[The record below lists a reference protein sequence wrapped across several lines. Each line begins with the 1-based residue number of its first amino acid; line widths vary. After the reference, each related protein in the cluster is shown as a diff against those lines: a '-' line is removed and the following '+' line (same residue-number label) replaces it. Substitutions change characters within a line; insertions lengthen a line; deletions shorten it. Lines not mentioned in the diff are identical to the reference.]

1 MKLTATNKGFGLYY
15 GVAGVLLL
23 CSTLTFAAPPP
34 DKVDL
39 FWDLMGKGKAALA
52 SGNNSSALNYYAQ
65 AVVLDGRNAE
75 ALKGLAQAQEGTG
88 DRINSAL
95 TLLRLQ
101 NEVPTDSTPSFH
113 AGELY
118 EAAGKTDD
126 AISAYRKAVSIS
138 PGLLLGQHNLGELL
152 VKRGNWSDAITT
164 MKSIIGIDP
173 SLKDY
178 YFRIADI
185 YLNKLKDEKNGRSW
199 LREATKHDP
208 ENDLAY
214 QLLAKLMLGDKLYSE
229 TADLMKEIVT
239 LHPQVAEN
247 HYLYG
252 VALEGSGNSS
262 AALTQYQ
269 AAVQAQPD
277 YGDAYLGLG
286 RTQLDLRLL
295 EEGNISLKK
304 AVELLPKSAE
314 SHYQRGRGLVLTNQD
329 PLAMD
334 ELESAVKL
342 DDKHQPAL
350 TELGKLYIRLE
361 RYADAIRPLDQLY
374 RLVPRDHYANYGLGL
389 CYGKI
394 GRETDG
400 VRYFKTAYELEPED
414 FATIR
419 DFGELYLRMQRWDDA
434 VRMFTDALKTNPAEK
449 GKIYLWLGQAHY
461 GAKRYTDAIDA
472 LRSAIAAAP
481 QLMGA
486 YYYLGRAYMA
496 VDRPGDASAEF
507 QHAISLDGK
516 FIPARLGLGESYE
529 AQKRYD
535 DAIMAYSGAAAV
547 DGTVVA
553 AFEGWG
559 RSLYLKK
566 MPDDAEE
573 QLKKALALDDRSFE
587 GHYWMGRIYEDRKQ
601 LQEAVSHY
609 RKAAAV
615 STTNADCRI
624 RLGTLLIVLKKPA
637 EAITPLEE
645 ACKIEPNNY
654 EAHFW
659 AAKAYEQTDN
669 YDPGIAHLLEC
680 IHIQPDSIE
689 ANYAI
694 ANLYRLKKDY
704 IRTIQYYKRVAELDP
719 TSPKIFNDLGEVN
732 RIMAFLSKKWR
743 RFDEEL
749 AYLDQAA
756 ENYQMF
762 LALDA
767 EAPNAEDARA
777 FLAGY
782 EKYRVLQASEREK
795 MKFPW

>member
-1 MKLTATNKGFGLYY
+1 MKVNISGKGIGRHFG
-15 GVAGVLLL
+15 VIALLIS
-23 CSTLTFAAPPP
+23 CCTLAFAAPPP

-39 FWDLMGKGKAALA
+39 FWDLMSKGKSALD
-52 SGNNSSALNYYAQ
+52 SGNNTSALNYYVQ
-65 AVVLDGRNAE
+65 AVAIDGRNAE
-75 ALKGLAQAQEGTG
+75 ALRGLAQAQEGTG
-88 DRINSAL
+88 DKLSAAQ

-101 NEVPTDSTPSFH
+101 NEVPTDSSPSFH

-118 EAAGKTDD
+118 EAANKTDD

-138 PGLLLGQHNLGELL
+138 PGLLKGQQNLGELL
-152 VKRGNWSDAITT
+152 VRRGNWSDAITT
-164 MKSIIGIDP
+164 MKAIIGIEP

-178 YFRIADI
+178 YFRIADT

-208 ENDLAY
+208 ENDKAY
-214 QLLAKLMLGDKLYSE
+214 QLLAGLMLDDMLYSE

-239 LHPQVAEN
+239 LHPNVAEN
-247 HYLYG
+247 RYLYG
-252 VALEGSGNSS
+252 TALEGAGDSQ
-262 AALTQYQ
+262 AALAQYQ
-269 AAVQAQPD
+269 AAVQAQSD
-277 YGDAYLGLG
+277 YGEAYLGLG

-295 EEGNISLKK
+295 DDGNQSLKK

-314 SHYQRGRGLVLTNQD
+314 AHYQRGRGLVLTNQD

-334 ELESAVKL
+334 ELESAVRL
-342 DDKHQPAL
+342 DDKHQLAL
-350 TELGKLYIRLE
+350 TELSKLYIRLE
-361 RYADAIRPLDQLY
+361 RYPDACRILEQLY
-374 RLVPRDHYANYGLGL
+374 KIAPRDHYANYGLGL
-389 CYGKI
+389 CYGKT
-394 GRETDG
+394 GRENDG

-434 VRMFTDALKTNPAEK
+434 ARMFTDALKTNPAEK
-449 GKIYLWLGQAHY
+449 GKIYMWLGQAHY

-472 LRSAIAAAP
+472 FRDAIAADP
-481 QLMGA
+481 KLMEA
-486 YYYLGRAYMA
+486 YYYLGRGYMA
-496 VDRPGDASAEF
+496 VDRPGDAAAEF

-516 FIPARLGLGESYE
+516 FIPARLGLGESFE

-573 QLKKALALDDRSFE
+573 QLKKALALNDKSFE
-587 GHYWMGRIYEDRKQ
+587 GHYWIGRIYEDRKM
-601 LQEAVSHY
+601 LQEAISHY

-615 STTNADCRI
+615 NTANADCRV

-637 EAITPLEE
+637 EAIAPLEE

-669 YDPGIAHLLEC
+669 YDPGIAHMLEC
-680 IHIQPDSIE
+680 IRIEPDSIE
-689 ANYAI
+689 ANYGA

-704 IRTIQYYKRVAELDP
+704 VKTIQYYKRVAELDP

-749 AYLDQAA
+749 TYLDQAA

-767 EAPNAEDARA
+767 EAPNAEDVQA

>member
-1 MKLTATNKGFGLYY
+1 MKVKISGKEIGKRFGVI
-15 GVAGVLLL
+15 GSLLL
-23 CSTLTFAAPPP
+23 AGIMSIAAPPP

-39 FWDLMGKGKAALA
+39 FWDLMSKGKDALA

-65 AVVLDGRNAE
+65 AVAIDGRNAE

-88 DRINSAL
+88 DKLSSAQ

-101 NEVPTDSTPSFH
+101 NEVPTDSSLSFH

-118 EAAGKTDD
+118 ESAGKTDD

-138 PGLLLGQHNLGELL
+138 PGLLQAQQNLGELL
-152 VKRGNWSDAITT
+152 IKRGNWQDAITT
-164 MKSIIGIDP
+164 FKAIIGINP
-173 SLKDY
+173 NLKDY

-185 YLNKLKDEKNGRSW
+185 YLNKLKDEKNGRTW
-199 LREATKHDP
+199 LREATKKDP

-214 QLLAKLMLGDKLYSE
+214 QLLAKLMLEDKLYSE

-252 VALEGSGNSS
+252 EALEGAGNSS

-269 AAVQAQPD
+269 AAVQAQSD
-277 YGDAYLGLG
+277 YGEAYLGLG
-286 RTQLDLRLL
+286 RTQLDLHILD
-295 EEGNISLKK
+295 EGNINLKK

-314 SHYQRGRGLVLTNQD
+314 AHYQRGRGLVLTNQD

-361 RYADAIRPLDQLY
+361 RYPDAIRPLEQLY
-374 RLVPRDHYANYGLGL
+374 RLAPRDHYANYGLGL
-389 CYGKI
+389 SYGKT
-394 GRETDG
+394 GKENDG
-400 VRYFKTAYELEPED
+400 VRYFKTAYELKPED

-419 DFGELYLRMQRWDDA
+419 DFGELYLRMEHWDDA
-434 VRMFTDALKTNPAEK
+434 ARMFTDALKTNPAEK

-461 GAKRYTDAIDA
+461 GAKRYSEAIEAFRD
-472 LRSAIAAAP
+472 AIAASP
-481 QLMGA
+481 QLMEA
-486 YYYLGRAYMA
+486 YYYLGRGYMA

-507 QHAISLDGK
+507 QHAISLDDK

-535 DAIMAYSGAAAV
+535 DAIMAYEGAAAV

-559 RSLYLKK
+559 RSLYLKGV
-566 MPDDAEE
+566 PDDAET
-573 QLKKALALDDRSFE
+573 QLKKALALDDKSFE
-587 GHYWMGRIYEDRKQ
+587 GHYWLGRIFEDRKM
-601 LQEAVSHY
+601 LPEAVMHY

-615 STTNADCRI
+615 STTNADCRV
-624 RLGTLLIVLKKPA
+624 RLGTLLIVLKKPG

-680 IHIQPDSIE
+680 IRIQPDSIE
-689 ANYAI
+689 ANYAV

-704 IRTIQYYKRVAELDP
+704 TRTIQYYKRVAELDP
-719 TSPKIFNDLGEVN
+719 TSPKIFNDMGEVN
-732 RIMAFLSKKWR
+732 RIQAFLSKKWR

-749 AYLDQAA
+749 GYLDQAA
-756 ENYQMF
+756 ENYQMY

-767 EAPNAEDARA
+767 EAPNAEDVQA